1 MTAPANLP
9 RPALTHLG
17 FYVTNMALMVEF
29 YTSQLGMVVTDRG
42 EAAGAA
48 WTFLS
53 GDPREHHQVVLATG
67 RPPGSFQLINQVS
80 FRLPDLEGLRT
91 YHRHLSS
98 IDATGLEAVT
108 HGNSWSVY
116 FRDPEG
122 NRIELYCSSPWY
134 VSQPMRVPVDL
145 TQSADDLLAQ
155 TDALTR
161 DDPSRVPLEDWS
173 RGVDERLG
181 RSGQAPTSVN
191 SET

>member
-1 MTAPANLP
+1 MSTSPLP

-17 FYVTNMALMVEF
+17 FYVADMAAMVEF
-29 YTSQLGMVVTDRG
+29 YTGQLGMVITDRG

-53 GDPREHHQVVLATG
+53 GDPAEHHQIVLATG
-67 RPPGSFQLINQVS
+67 RPVGSFQLINQIS
-80 FRLPDLEGLRT
+80 FRLPDLEGLRA
-91 YHRHLSS
+91 YHRHLTASN
-98 IDATGLEAVT
+98 AVGLEAVT

-134 VSQPMRVPVDL
+134 VAQPLRVPADL
-145 TQSADDLLAQ
+145 SQSAEALLAE

-161 DDPSRVPLEDWS
+161 DDPTRQSLAAWSESIRMKLEENAPLGLLS
-173 RGVDERLG
+173 NG
-181 RSGQAPTSVN
+181 
-191 SET
+191 